1 MTLCHIKR
9 VLSSDLCKKI
19 LRNAKDVRMVNAK
32 TGGTLEWTEILY
44 KNIKQNTIFCGWN
57 TDSLI
62 VKS

>member
-1 MTLCHIKR
+1 
-9 VLSSDLCKKI
+9 
-19 LRNAKDVRMVNAK
+19 MVNAK